1 MNNQLSTL
9 ISARVTRNKAWT
21 DSLFTLTVHSPN
33 TKYKAGQ
40 FTKLAMF
47 NNKGEL
53 IRRAYSFVNHPDSH
67 LKTGE
72 LEFLIVADSN
82 GSLSPLL
89 HSLTPGDEVFIGRQG
104 AGFMTLDEIPLDA
117 RDLWLISTGTA
128 IGPFLSMLNDRKITY
143 RFNHLVLVHAVRH
156 FEDLVY
162 QNEINQLLS
171 KHPGKFKYVPIVS
184 REPIDG
190 TLSGRIP
197 QLLNN
202 RELEKAACLQLNKDQ
217 SFIYLCG
224 NPDMVK
230 STSTT
235 LNQLGFQKHR
245 RSNTG
250 HFSSENYWERKA

>member
-67 LKTGE
+67 LKSGE

-143 RFNHLVLVHAVRH
+143 RFNHLVLGSV
-156 FEDLVY
+156 DL
-162 QNEINQLLS
+162 
-171 KHPGKFKYVPIVS
+171 S
-184 REPIDG
+184 R
-190 TLSGRIP
+190 LFLP
-197 QLLNN
+197 QFVGALY
-202 RELEKAACLQLNKDQ
+202 KAAPMQCSHLHKSGDNAVESANKR
-217 SFIYLCG
+217 CPKG
-224 NPDMVK
+224 
-230 STSTT
+230 
-235 LNQLGFQKHR
+235 
-245 RSNTG
+245 
-250 HFSSENYWERKA
+250 SSENTLSYVMSRLHRITMLLSSCLAQTAFRLNKICSRKINRP